1 MLNRLLAPALVLACA
16 GLALAQPA
24 TTNSQPPK
32 APKSDAP
39 SIKAP
44 AKETEKAEAPK
55 QEATL
60 NVGDRAPALTIDKWV
75 KGDAVTGFE
84 KGKVYVV
91 EFWATWC
98 GPCLKSIPHLTE
110 LQSKHK
116 EMTIIGVASS
126 ERKGKS
132 ETDDRLSKLEKFVEG
147 KGKEMEYTIAYDSDR
162 EMADAWLKAAGKN
175 TIPTAFI
182 VDGEGKVAWIGN
194 PLAKDFDEHVEKT
207 LKAAKT
213 KPTKNTTTDAV
224 KPQKTEKTEKTEKSE
239 KKEKTDK
246 K

>member
-1 MLNRLLAPALVLACA
+1 MLNRLLAPAVVLACA

-24 TTNSQPPK
+24 TSNTQPPK
-32 APKSDAP
+32 TPKSDAP
-39 SIKAP
+39 AIKAP

-55 QEATL
+55 QEASL
-60 NVGDRAPALTIDKWV
+60 NVGDRAPALTIEKWV
-75 KGDAVTGFE
+75 KGEAVTGFE
-84 KGKVYVV
+84 KGKVYIV

-110 LQSKHK
+110 LQAKHK
-116 EMTIIGVASS
+116 ELTVIGVASS
-126 ERKGKS
+126 ERKAKGD
-132 ETDDRLSKLEKFVEG
+132 TDERLPKLQKFVED

-194 PLAKDFDEHVEKT
+194 PLAKDFDEHVEKA
-207 LKAAKT
+207 LKTSKT
-213 KPTKNTTTDAV
+213 KPTKDASTDAV
-224 KPQKTEKTEKTEKSE
+224 KPKKVEKKDTTE
-239 KKEKTDK
+239 KKEKSDK